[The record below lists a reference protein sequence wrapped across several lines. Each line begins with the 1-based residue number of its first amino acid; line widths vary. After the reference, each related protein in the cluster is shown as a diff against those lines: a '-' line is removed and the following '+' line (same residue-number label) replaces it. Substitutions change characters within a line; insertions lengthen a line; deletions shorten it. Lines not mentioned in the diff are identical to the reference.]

1 MDEAQGRAVI
11 RKATWRLIPFLF
23 VLYVVAYLDR
33 VNVGFAA
40 LQMNEALGFNAAT
53 YGLGAGIFFLGYFL
67 FEIPSNLI
75 LQRVGAR
82 FWIARIMVTWGL
94 VAIAMALVQNEP
106 TFYLLRFLLGVAE
119 AGFFPGIILYLTYW
133 FPAEERAKTV
143 ALFMTAVAISG
154 VVGGPISGLLLSM
167 HGFAGLDGW
176 HWLFLLE
183 GLPAVVLGVVV
194 WFYLPDGPR
203 HARWLAPAEQEWLE
217 GRLAQERAQ
226 LGPHAGH
233 TLREAMSSGRVWLL
247 CLVYFALVVGNYGL
261 GFWLPQIIEG
271 FGKLTDF
278 QIGLISAVPYLVS
291 AVGMVLIARHSDQ
304 TGERRWHV
312 AGALGASALGFVIA
326 SQSAGA
332 PVLALAA
339 LSLAAMGIMGS
350 WGPFWSLPPAFL
362 SGTAAASGI
371 ALINAVG
378 NLGGFFG
385 PSIVG
390 YIRNATQ
397 SFEGGLLALA
407 AVVLLGGGL
416 VLALR
421 QASAPKR
428 VPEVVGG

>member
-1 MDEAQGRAVI
+1 MDEAQGRAAI
-11 RKATWRLIPFLF
+11 RKATWRLVPFLF

-40 LQMNEALGFNAAT
+40 LQMNAALGFNAAV
-53 YGLGAGIFFLGYFL
+53 YGLGAGIFFVGYFL

-82 FWIARIMVTWGL
+82 FWIARIMISWGL
-94 VAIAMALVQNEP
+94 VAIAMALVRNEP
-106 TFYLLRFLLGVAE
+106 TFYGLRFLLGVAE
-119 AGFFPGIILYLTYW
+119 AGFFPGVILYLTYW

-154 VVGGPISGLLLSM
+154 VVGGPISGLLLSLQ
-167 HGFAGLDGW
+167 GFGGLDGW
-176 HWLFLLE
+176 HWLFVLE
-183 GLPAVVLGVVV
+183 GLPAVLLGIVTL
-194 WFYLPDGPR
+194 FYLPDGPR
-203 HARWLAPAEQEWLE
+203 HASWLAPSEREWLE
-217 GRLAQERAQ
+217 GRLAEERAL
-226 LGPHAGH
+226 LGPRAGH

-247 CLVYFALVVGNYGL
+247 CLVYLALVVGNYGL

-278 QIGLISAVPYLVS
+278 QIGLISAIPYGIS
-291 AVGMVLIARHSDQ
+291 AVGMVLIARHSDR

-312 AGALGASALGFVIA
+312 AGALAASALGFVIA
-326 SQSAGA
+326 SQLSGA
-332 PVLALAA
+332 PLLALAA

-350 WGPFWSLPPAFL
+350 WGPFWSMPPAFL

-390 YIRNATQ
+390 YVKNATQ

-407 AVVLLGGGL
+407 GIVLLGGCL

-421 QASAPKR
+421 ASADSS
-428 VPEVVGG
+428 VAEAVGG